1 LGGFLRSGDMP
12 ISISVNEYLFM
23 SYVGLVASGYE
34 LTDKNDTE
42 IMGLV
47 DEIKNTSFK
56 DNAIE
61 YFKKA
66 RSTNEIN
73 PYWPYGSDISATSF
87 FIKDYEFNT
96 FDDYV
101 AFIKSCGF
109 GGHEDWFWDWIK
121 ELPNVL
127 RQIQGS
133 PAYLRLW
140 GKYQSI
146 IQNRIKDYN
155 RQVKVIEN
163 VINKFTVMP
172 YNIEFSPNLLQLP
185 GMADFVKQ
193 GDRTIVITTY
203 PTEIAILHEF
213 LHPFISAHRNII
225 SALLPIA
232 NLDKCINTE
241 SMITYGYMWDN
252 SEDSKIHA
260 LEECFVR
267 GISIGISS
275 MSKQEKTQYCK
286 WSCDSGFLFVREIL
300 KVMETM
306 DITEDNLGDFMRQV
320 MESGCM
326 K

>member
-1 LGGFLRSGDMP
+1 MP
-12 ISISVNEYLFM
+12 ISIRINEYLFM

-42 IMGLV
+42 VMSLV
-47 DEIKNTSFK
+47 DDIKKTSFN
-56 DNAIE
+56 DNTIK

-66 RSTNEIN
+66 RSTNIVN
-73 PYWPYGSDISATSF
+73 PYWPYGSCISAASF
-87 FIKDYEFNT
+87 FIKDNDFNS

-101 AFIKSCGF
+101 SFIKSCGF
-109 GGHEDWFWDWIK
+109 GGHEEWFWGWIK

-127 RQIQGS
+127 RQIQES
-133 PAYLRLW
+133 LAYLRLW
-140 GKYQSI
+140 KKYQNI

-213 LHPFISAHRNII
+213 LHPFVSAHRNII
-225 SALLPIA
+225 STLLPLIGI
-232 NLDKCINTE
+232 DKCFNTE

-252 SEDSKIHA
+252 SEDAKVHA

-275 MSKQEKTQYCK
+275 MSKQEKAQYCK
-286 WSCDSGFLFVREIL
+286 WNCDSGFLLTSEI
-300 KVMETM
+300 VNAIEVEDNAV
-306 DITEDNLGDFMRQV
+306 DITEDKLSDFIRQIL
-320 MESGCM
+320 ESRCV

>member
-1 LGGFLRSGDMP
+1 MP
-12 ISISVNEYLFM
+12 ISVRINEYLFM

-34 LTDKNDTE
+34 LTDKNDTG
-42 IMGLV
+42 IMSLV
-47 DEIKNTSFK
+47 DDIKNTGFK

-66 RSTNEIN
+66 RSTNIVN
-73 PYWPYGSDISATSF
+73 PYWPYGSCISAASF

-101 AFIKSCGF
+101 AFIKSCGS
-109 GGHEDWFWDWIK
+109 GGLEDWFWDWIK
-121 ELPNVL
+121 ELPNLL
-127 RQIQGS
+127 RQIQRS

-140 GKYQSI
+140 EKYQSI

-213 LHPFISAHRNII
+213 LHPLVSAHRNTI
-225 SALLPIA
+225 SALLPNV
-232 NLDKCINTE
+232 NLDRCFNTE
-241 SMITYGYMWDN
+241 SMITYGYMWEN
-252 SEDSKIHA
+252 SEDAKVHA

-267 GISIGISS
+267 GISIEISS
-275 MSKQEKTQYCK
+275 MSRQVKAQYCK
-286 WSCDSGFLFVREIL
+286 WNCDSGFLLTSEI
-300 KVMETM
+300 VNAIEAE
-306 DITEDNLGDFMRQV
+306 DNAVGITEDNLGDFIRQIL
-320 MESGCM
+320 ERRCM
-326 K
+326 